1 MAWTQ
6 DTSEI
11 LSARARSRRL
21 AAATVALCGVVMI
34 GLAARL
40 ARADERAPAP
50 DFALKSSTGANLRL
64 SEYRSEVVAL
74 AFVASWC
81 GACREGLLQLQRLQ
95 QELAADGLRVLV
107 VDFDTRPEATA
118 EVAAAAGGAF
128 PVLLDPAGETGRLY
142 AVGRL
147 PTLVLVDRGGQLRG
161 QYRDGQLA
169 SQAELTRGLRALLA
183 E

>member
-11 LSARARSRRL
+11 LSARARGRRL
-21 AAATVALCGVVMI
+21 AAATVALCSVVMI

-40 ARADERAPAP
+40 ARADEPAAP
-50 DFALKSSTGANLRL
+50 DFALKSSTGVNLRL

-81 GACREGLLQLQRLQ
+81 GACRDGMPQLRRLQ

-107 VDFDTRPEATA
+107 VDFDTRPEAAA
-118 EVAAAAGGAF
+118 EVAAAAAGAF

-142 AVGRL
+142 DIGRL